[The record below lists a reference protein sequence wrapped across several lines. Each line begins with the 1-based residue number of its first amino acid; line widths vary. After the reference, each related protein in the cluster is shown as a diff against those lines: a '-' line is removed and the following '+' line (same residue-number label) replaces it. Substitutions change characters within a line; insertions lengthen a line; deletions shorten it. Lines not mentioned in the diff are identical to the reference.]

1 MKVIASL
8 SVATA
13 MSISTFGQGFVNLN
27 FESAQNIPSVSNIGE
42 YPVSVAN
49 ALPGWR
55 IVPNNIYNLI
65 MYTLDPQYQWDNSV
79 VLVGGNLALSG
90 NYSVHFSD
98 ESQINQTAMV
108 PGNAASLQFEA
119 FNGSGTPRL
128 TDFYLMLGGQSLSYE
143 LLHTG
148 TVFNVYGA
156 NIPSY
161 MDGQIETLEFGENGF
176 SGIGLDNISF
186 STASVPEPS
195 EGFLINTGAVFFA
208 FLRLIPMFRGRRPR
222 NCIRECLKS

>member
-128 TDFYLMLGGQSLSYE
+128 DNFYLMLGGQSLSYE

-156 NIPSY
+156 NIPS
-161 MDGQIETLEFGENGF
+161 
-176 SGIGLDNISF
+176 
-186 STASVPEPS
+186 
-195 EGFLINTGAVFFA
+195 
-208 FLRLIPMFRGRRPR
+208 
-222 NCIRECLKS
+222 